1 MDARI
6 PHALGSAVTLTG
18 AFMVGWVLHQ
28 VLVQGALDP
37 TAPAAVLVGIGG
49 LVVIAV
55 GRRIERGFDPS
66 DYVVDPEPEE
76 DEEEF
81 DERFSPVSEEMLEGR
96 ERDDPDR

>member
-6 PHALGSAVTLTG
+6 PYTLGSVVTLTG

-28 VLVQGALDP
+28 VLVKGTLDP
-37 TAPAAVLVGIGG
+37 THPASVLVGLAG
-49 LVVIAV
+49 LLAIAA

-66 DYVVDPEPEE
+66 AFVVDPEPEE

-81 DERFSPVSEEMLEGR
+81 DEDLSPVSEEMLDGR
-96 ERDDPDR
+96 ERDDARE